1 NRFPARSGDPTY
13 AAVEGAAFDGW
24 GGSDRIVEPATVTDG
39 EWAYICAPR
48 GLPSEL
54 YHLSS
59 DPEQAQDVL
68 DAHPD
73 VGERMYRAWV
83 AFMQDHGA
91 TADRLRPF
99 VDGQAEAH
107 ALPAGRLY
115 AFRDDHG
122 QWIAFLTE
130 RGARQAAYR
139 PDAPGPQREVSE
151 VTFQDLLDDDP
162 HNLVHLLDQYYWAE
176 DLV

>member
-1 NRFPARSGDPTY
+1 
-13 AAVEGAAFDGW
+13 V
-24 GGSDRIVEPATVTDG
+24 GSDRIVEPATVTDG

-91 TADRLRPF
+91 TEDRLRPF

-107 ALPAGRLY
+107 ASPAGRLY

-122 QWIAFLTE
+122 QWIAFSTE

-139 PDAPGPQREVSE
+139 ADAPGPQREVSE

-162 HNLVHLLDQYYWAE
+162 HNLIHLLEQYYWAE